1 MEENY
6 QLNNTN
12 IIRRLNDNYN
22 STQILNNCNN
32 DSNNNNNPTQ
42 ILNNDNSNNNPTQI
56 LNNDN
61 NNNNN
66 NNNANNPTQIL
77 NIDNNNPT
85 QMSENDI
92 IHEMVIK
99 QLKNIPL
106 AQKLLY
112 DDIQRI
118 GKFLKTSIFDNDH
131 CSLWNGYITN
141 ENNKSKGTYINFY
154 FNKKKISLHRIM
166 YINFVENIEPTQYI
180 KYICQNKGKCCNV
193 NHLQKYTYKK
203 QNHLNLEEKIRIEN
217 EKKIKEE
224 KEKAEIRIGRKKI
237 IIYV

>member
-1 MEENY
+1 M
-6 QLNNTN
+6 
-12 IIRRLNDNYN
+12 NDNYN

-42 ILNNDNSNNNPTQI
+42 ILNNDN
-56 LNNDN
+56 

-77 NIDNNNPT
+77 KIDNNNPT

-141 ENNKSKGTYINFY
+141 ENNKSK
-154 FNKKKISLHRIM
+154 K
-166 YINFVENIEPTQYI
+166 
-180 KYICQNKGKCCNV
+180 
-193 NHLQKYTYKK
+193 
-203 QNHLNLEEKIRIEN
+203 
-217 EKKIKEE
+217 
-224 KEKAEIRIGRKKI
+224 
-237 IIYV
+237 